1 MQMMRQLLSSLTST
15 GQWPGAA
22 HPLDVTRYVLTGT
35 GWPGCGLGYQGIT
48 LIRGQVINDH

>member
-1 MQMMRQLLSSLTST
+1 MQMMRQLLTNT

-22 HPLDVTRYVLTGT
+22 HPLDVTRYVLTGA